1 MLFNAVLEGFGIIVI
16 GGQYF
21 QGVPVQVAE
30 IDTSSTVMT
39 VNFHVY
45 DRLFRSTAV
54 GNIVCFDPFENLIEL
69 LLAYSKR
76 IVLRSRSRVVGFRK
90 VKGERVV
97 DSNR

>member
-30 IDTSSTVMT
+30 IDTSSAIMT

-45 DRLFRSTAV
+45 DRLIRSTAV
-54 GNIVCFDPFENLIEL
+54 GNIVCFDPFENLVVSQGWWKIGEL
-69 LLAYSKR
+69 A
-76 IVLRSRSRVVGFRK
+76 
-90 VKGERVV
+90 
-97 DSNR
+97 